1 MFAISSRFR
10 KRNVVMAYC
19 LFLQLIKYCRRSS
32 VLIPSEFGNGNWPP
46 HETLARLNLDITVQ
60 KISASEDSRWI
71 TLRKKSNKITLS
83 QFHLHWNVLSNG
95 LYVIY
100 ALYVIYYMDCRFIN
114 IKYYRCL
121 RKNIL
126 KHQWIRL
133 VRIAKNSVNY
143 PTRILIDC
151 SCFSF
156 CFWF

>member
-1 MFAISSRFR
+1 
-10 KRNVVMAYC
+10 MAYC
-19 LFLQLIKYCRRSS
+19 LFLQWIKYCRRSS
-32 VLIPSEFGNGNWPP
+32 VLIASEFGNGNWPP
-46 HETLARLNLDITVQ
+46 HEMLARLNLDITVQ

-71 TLRKKSNKITLS
+71 TLRKESNKIMLS

-100 ALYVIYYMDCRFIN
+100 AWYVIYLFYGLPFIN